1 MRIGIISDTHNRVGT
16 FQNGLAYF
24 RKNGIDTIFHCGDV
38 TTVETARLMAG
49 FAVHYV
55 YGNAD
60 VDAAAIRDLLQSAN
74 SASTGGAVFTGPLDG
89 VSIAAAHGHQAGI
102 INELASGGKYDYVF
116 HGHTH
121 YQTDEMVGSTR
132 IINPGALG
140 NAYRAS
146 RTLCV
151 LDLQTGL
158 ADFLLME

>member
-16 FQNGLAYF
+16 FKNGLAYF
-24 RKNGIDTIFHCGDV
+24 RRNGIETIFHCGDV
-38 TTVETARLMAG
+38 TTIETARLMTG
-49 FAVHYV
+49 FTVHYV

-60 VDAAAIRDLLQSAN
+60 VDAVAIRDLLQSAN
-74 SASTGGAVFTGPLDG
+74 SASTGGPIFTGQLDS

-102 INELASGGKYDYVF
+102 INELAASGKYDYVF

-121 YQTDEMVGSTR
+121 YQTDEMMGSTR

-140 NAYRAS
+140 NAYHAS